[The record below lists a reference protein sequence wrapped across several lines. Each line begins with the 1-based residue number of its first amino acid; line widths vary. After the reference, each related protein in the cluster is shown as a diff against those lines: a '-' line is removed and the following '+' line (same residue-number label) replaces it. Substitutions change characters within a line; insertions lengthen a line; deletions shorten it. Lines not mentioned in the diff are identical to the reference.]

1 MNNPL
6 PPSDDAG
13 LSALLRQA
21 RPAAGLPPRF
31 QQNVWRR
38 IESTET
44 AARSENWLDWLANLV
59 LRPRLAA
66 GLAAGLLLAGAVAGT
81 WQGRQTARQEA
92 QMSYL
97 AAVAPSVAP

>member
-1 MNNPL
+1 MNDPH
-6 PPSDDAG
+6 PPPEDAG
-13 LSALLRQA
+13 LSARLRQA
-21 RPAAGLPPRF
+21 RPAPSLPPRF

-38 IESTET
+38 IEAAET
-44 AARSENWLDWLANLV
+44 DTRRENWLDRLANLV

-66 GLAAGLLLAGAVAGT
+66 GVAGGLLLAGVVAGT
-81 WQGRQTARQEA
+81 WQGRQSARQEA